1 MAYRK
6 EKLEEQI
13 KRLVSEILIKDIKD
27 PRIGFVTL
35 TGVKLSA
42 DYSAA
47 SIGVSVL
54 GDEREMRRSLEGLES
69 ARGYIQSRVGKAMRL
84 RHTPKFDFFQDSS
97 IAEGVRMVGLLNTLE
112 SESAHEEA
120 GAAGPA
126 NDDEPNRDEETPGED

>member
-13 KRLVSEILIKDIKD
+13 KRLVSEILIRDIKD

-35 TGVKLSA
+35 TGVELNA
-42 DYSAA
+42 DYSVA

-54 GDEREMRRSLEGLES
+54 GDERELRRSLEGLES

-84 RHTPKFDFFQDSS
+84 RHTPKFDFFPDSS
-97 IAEGVRMVGLLNTLE
+97 IAEGVRMVGLLDSLE
-112 SESAHEEA
+112 SEDSAERA
-120 GAAGPA
+120 SG
-126 NDDEPNRDEETPGED
+126 DELPGEDEAAEED